1 MMFTNNDVTKLLEE
15 YISFQIEGFN
25 IFGIGSKDQ
34 LPHIVCVT
42 PDKSTAKALLA
53 LLEIA
58 KKAQQ
63 LQGIDGYITGD
74 AALVPQVLATGHIA
88 LTALVIMG
96 DETIFKGGTGVEFDR
111 EFGRCIEAGTA
122 EYDQFIDK
130 LRKI

>member
-1 MMFTNNDVTKLLEE
+1 MMFTNNNVTNLLED
-15 YISFQIEGFN
+15 YICFQIEGFN
-25 IFGIGSKDQ
+25 IFGIGIKDQ

-42 PDKSTAKALLA
+42 PNKSTAKAILA

-88 LTALVIMG
+88 LSALVIRD
-96 DETIFKGGTGVEFDR
+96 DETIFKHGTGV
-111 EFGRCIEAGTA
+111 
-122 EYDQFIDK
+122 
-130 LRKI
+130 